1 MPQVRRDIGIG
12 SYPMARTQLTAA
24 RGPWASRPLPGLATR
39 SRPGEDPRS
48 TSMGK
53 RPVIGFVSTYPP
65 TECGIAT
72 FTAALRMAMA
82 GGRALGDDLRVVS
95 LVQKPLPLPAPEV
108 VYQHMVG
115 DPGSLASAVEF
126 LNKMDAVVI
135 QHEYGI
141 YGGPDGDEILDLVA
155 SLRVPVLVVLHT
167 VPKFPTPRQRTILET
182 LIEESDEAVVL
193 SQSAQRQLTSRYDVG
208 EKSVMMV
215 PHGAR
220 SHPVERPR
228 GVSQPPRLLTWGLI
242 GPGKGL
248 ETAIE
253 ALARL
258 GGMNPK
264 PRYLILGETHPKVR
278 AASGD
283 VYLEG
288 LIHRSRMLGLQ
299 GLVEFDNQY
308 ADLET
313 LGRIID
319 RADIVIIPYDST
331 EQVTSGVLVEAIA
344 AGKPVI
350 ATAFPHAVEMLA
362 SGAGVIVPGSDPAAL
377 AAAIRELIVDP
388 ARTARMAKV
397 ARALAAKLDW
407 VTVAAQYETIL
418 ARLVAETS
426 TLIALDDLM
435 KTPRQVET
443 LSLPA

>member
-1 MPQVRRDIGIG
+1 MPQVGRESRIG
-12 SYPMARTQLTAA
+12 SYPMARNQLTAA
-24 RGPWASRPLPGLATR
+24 RGPWASRPLTGFATR
-39 SRPGEDPRS
+39 SQPGDDAIAM
-48 TSMGK
+48 SMPK
-53 RPVIGFVSTYPP
+53 SPVIGFVSTYPP

-72 FTAALRMAMA
+72 FTAALRKAMA
-82 GGRALGDDLRVVS
+82 GGRTSGDNLRVVS
-95 LVQKPLPLPAPEV
+95 LVQKPLQVPAPEV
-108 VYQHMVG
+108 VYQHVVG
-115 DPGSLASAVEF
+115 DPASLVSAVEL

-141 YGGPDGDEILDLVA
+141 YGRPDGDEILDLVA

-167 VPKFPTPRQRTILET
+167 VPKFPTPRQRTILER
-182 LIEESDEAVVL
+182 LIEESDEVVVL

-220 SHPVERPR
+220 SHPNERPR
-228 GVSQPPRLLTWGLI
+228 GMSQPARLLTWGLI

-258 GGMNPK
+258 GDINPK

-288 LIHRSRMLGLQ
+288 LIHRSRTLGLQ
-299 GLVEFDNQY
+299 GMVEFDNQY

-319 RADIVIIPYDST
+319 RADIVVIPYDST
-331 EQVTSGVLVEAIA
+331 EQATSGVLVEAIA

-362 SGAGVIVPGSDPAAL
+362 SGAGVIVPHSDPAAM
-377 AAAIRELIVDP
+377 AAAIRELVMDP
-388 ARTARMAKV
+388 ARTAQMAKV

-407 VTVAAQYETIL
+407 VTVAAQYESIL

-426 TLIALDDLM
+426 TLIDLTDLVD
-435 KTPRQVET
+435 TPVEI
-443 LSLPA
+443 LSLPG